1 MTNTAILL
9 LIHLIPLFMK
19 RFDKHKDNATYYIK
33 YKWINKD
40 LQGALSD
47 IEIYVAYM
55 LNFEPF

>member
-1 MTNTAILL
+1 
-9 LIHLIPLFMK
+9 MK

-40 LQGALSD
+40 LQVALSD